1 MSTDDFDLLDT
12 SATEIKAGKV
22 DFGQVVDKM
31 KSQLTQ
37 NSDPEV
43 RQKILD
49 ATLDSVVGIA
59 ESDRTSLLD
68 AVKDLTD
75 YLDEVGLKFESFTS
89 LDKSELAH
97 IAKAQ
102 KRLENATSDLEE
114 KENIADTWWK
124 RLWGREKKILAAQA
138 EFEEAEKN
146 RSLAENEAKEMFQQ
160 RIEKAGVEVLLKEL
174 SHKSHAA
181 VAQLKE
187 REIEIKDV
195 EGRLQIGIEE
205 ASKNHTKALQKRD
218 EVEAALEI
226 ANAEMEQRRR
236 ELEEV
241 VDKQSPEYSNA
252 LSAVTKI
259 EQKVEELNG
268 RKNAYTSLAASKDSF
283 VHKHNLT
290 IKVLTGLRSN
300 LLSQRAKLQS
310 DTEERLKY
318 YEGYV
323 VALKARTDQEF
334 AAILEHLGVKT
345 DENVASTLAAMYT
358 ASTKANQEMM
368 ESIPEHEKNM
378 HNIYKS
384 YAESLA
390 AARERDAEIQKN
402 FANRYGIEAKEIF
415 DEYYSSGNDKAG
427 NNGESGEVEKSTATD
442 DLLS

>member
-1 MSTDDFDLLDT
+1 MSTNDNFDLLDT
-12 SATEIKAGKV
+12 NSSEQKSVEV

-31 KSQLTQ
+31 KSQLSQ
-37 NSDPEV
+37 QSDPEV
-43 RQKILD
+43 RQKILN

-59 ESDRTSLLD
+59 EDDRTSLLE

-89 LDKSELAH
+89 LDANERAH
-97 IAKAQ
+97 IENAQ
-102 KRLENATSDLEE
+102 KRLETATADLQQ
-114 KENIADTWWK
+114 KEAVPDTWWK
-124 RLWGREKKILAAQA
+124 RLWGRTKNIVEAKAELEAATKA
-138 EFEEAEKN
+138 
-146 RSLAENEAKEMFQQ
+146 RSLSENEAKEMFQE
-160 RIEKAGVEVLLKEL
+160 RIEKAGVEVLLQEL
-174 SHKSHAA
+174 SHKSQAA
-181 VAQLKE
+181 VKQLKD

-195 EGRLQIGIEE
+195 EGRLQVAIEE

-218 EVEAALEI
+218 EVETELEK
-226 ANAEMEQRRR
+226 ASAEMLQKRRA
-236 ELEEV
+236 LEEV
-241 VDKQSPEYSNA
+241 VDKQSPEYSKA
-252 LSAVTKI
+252 LGEVTEA

-268 RKNAYTSLAASKDSF
+268 RKMAYTSLAASKDSF
-283 VHKHNLT
+283 MHKHNLT

-300 LLSQRAKLQS
+300 LLAQRAKLQS
-310 DTEERLKY
+310 DTEERVKY

-345 DENVASTLAAMYT
+345 DENVASTLAAIYT

-368 ESIPEHEKNM
+368 ESIPEHERQM

-390 AARERDAEIQKN
+390 EARKRDAEIQKN

-415 DEYYSSGNDKAG
+415 EEYYATDGGAGGEGEAEGEKSSGA
-427 NNGESGEVEKSTATD
+427 VD

>member
-89 LDKSELAH
+89 LDKNELSH

-102 KRLENATSDLEE
+102 KRLEKATADLEE
-114 KENIADTWWK
+114 KENIPDTWWK
-124 RLWGREKKILAAQA
+124 RLWGREKKILAAQV
-138 EFEEAEKN
+138 EMEQAEKS

-195 EGRLQIGIEE
+195 ESRLQIGIEE

-218 EVEAALEI
+218 EVEAELET

-241 VDKQSPEYSNA
+241 VDKQSPEYSSA

-259 EQKVEELNG
+259 EQRVEELNG

-415 DEYYSSGNDKAG
+415 EEYYSSGKGNAG
-427 NNGESGEVEKSTATD
+427 NSGEGGEAEKPSATD

>member
-12 SATEIKAGKV
+12 STEKIKASQV

-31 KSQLTQ
+31 RTQLTSE
-37 NSDPEV
+37 SDPEV

-89 LDKSELAH
+89 LDKNELAH
-97 IAKAQ
+97 IKKAQ
-102 KRLENATSDLEE
+102 DRLERAESDLDE
-114 KENIADTWWK
+114 KENIPNTWWK
-124 RLWGREKKILAAQA
+124 RLWGRESKIAKAKTEL
-138 EFEEAEKN
+138 EEATEM
-146 RSLAENEAKEMFQQ
+146 RSLAENEAKQMFQE
-160 RIEKAGVEVLLKEL
+160 RIEKAGVEVLLQEL
-174 SHKSHAA
+174 SHKSQAA
-181 VAQLKE
+181 VRQLKE
-187 REIEIKDV
+187 REVEIKDV

-218 EVEAALEI
+218 ETEVELQKAI
-226 ANAEMEQRRR
+226 AEREQRHR
-236 ELEEV
+236 ELEEI
-241 VDKQSPEYSNA
+241 VDKQSPEYSKT
-252 LSAVTKI
+252 LGLVTEA

-268 RKNAYTSLAASKDSF
+268 RKNAYTALAASKDSF

-345 DENVASTLAAMYT
+345 DENVASTLAAIYT
-358 ASTKANQEMM
+358 ASTRANQEMM
-368 ESIPEHEKNM
+368 ENIPEHEKNM
-378 HNIYKS
+378 HTIYKS

-415 DEYYSSGNDKAG
+415 EEYYAAKNDGTGETGDSEKEKAG
-427 NNGESGEVEKSTATD
+427 ATD

>member
-43 RQKILD
+43 RQKILN

-89 LDKSELAH
+89 LDKNELAH
-97 IAKAQ
+97 IEKAQ
-102 KRLENATSDLEE
+102 KRLEKAIADLEE
-114 KENIADTWWK
+114 KENIPDTWWK
-124 RLWGREKKILAAQA
+124 RLWGREKKIINAQTEEKAAQ
-138 EFEEAEKN
+138 EN
-146 RSLAENEAKEMFQQ
+146 RSMAENEAKQMFQE

-174 SHKSHAA
+174 SHKSQAA
-181 VAQLKE
+181 VNQLKE

-195 EGRLQIGIEE
+195 EARLQQGIEE
-205 ASKNHTKALQKRD
+205 ASKNHTKALEMRD
-218 EVEAALEI
+218 KVEAELEK
-226 ANAEMEQRRR
+226 ANAEMQQAHSEF
-236 ELEEV
+236 EEI
-241 VDKQSPEYSNA
+241 VDKQSPEYSAA
-252 LSAVTKI
+252 LAKVTEV
-259 EQKVEELNG
+259 EQRVEELNG
-268 RKNAYTSLAASKDSF
+268 RKMAYTSLAASKDSF

-300 LLSQRAKLQS
+300 LLTQRAKLQS
-310 DTEERLKY
+310 DTEERIKY
-318 YEGYV
+318 YDGYV

-358 ASTKANQEMM
+358 ASKKASQEMM

-390 AARERDAEIQKN
+390 AARERDSEIQKN
-402 FANRYGIEAKEIF
+402 FENRYGIEAKEIF
-415 DEYYSSGNDKAG
+415 EEYYASGKDNASNSDEG
-427 NNGESGEVEKSTATD
+427 GEAEKPTATD